1 MMDEF
6 DAVLHARRFIER
18 AAIDSIP
25 VDITR
30 YLDVIRAK
38 CTIEDDLD
46 DEEAGQTTII
56 AGRHCIFVNGRHSP
70 ERQRFTVMHEIGHL
84 VLGLP
89 SVHEQK
95 IGTQALYSYTV
106 RPKEEVLCDVFAAEC
121 LLPSDFFKKDLDQSS
136 VGFDSVARLAARYQA
151 SLTSTGSRF
160 AFLHDEPCAFVLIE
174 SGRVR
179 YVSSSKL
186 MREWGCWINIGLA
199 VPPGSIAQ
207 QLIDG
212 ETVDGPAEVGASIWL
227 EKQRRSGSV
236 LLEEA
241 RLLDRWDQVLSL
253 LWFEPG
259 DESGDTDEDDEQAL
273 EELDGVLPWPSK
285 KRRR

>member
-1 MMDEF
+1 MIDEF
-6 DAVLHARRFIER
+6 AAVLRAREFIQQ

-25 VDITR
+25 IDLDR
-30 YLDVIRAK
+30 YLDVIRARCK
-38 CTIEDDLD
+38 IVDDLD
-46 DEEAGQTTII
+46 DEEAGQTTVI

-70 ERQRFTVMHEIGHL
+70 ERQRFTVLHEVGHI

-89 SVHEQK
+89 SGHEPK
-95 IGTQALYSYTV
+95 IGMQALYSYAV
-106 RPKEEVLCDVFAAEC
+106 RPKEEILCDVFAAEC
-121 LLPSDFFKKDLDQSS
+121 LLPADFFKPDLDQSS
-136 VGFDSVARLAARYQA
+136 VGFDSVAYLAARYQA

-186 MREWGCWINIGLA
+186 MREWGCWISIGIE
-199 VPPGSIAQ
+199 VPPGSVAQ
-207 QLIDG
+207 QLLDG
-212 ETVDGPAEVGASIWL
+212 QIIDGPAEVEASLWL
-227 EKQRRSGSV
+227 EKQRRGGPV

-241 RLLDRWDQVLSL
+241 RLLDRWNQALSL

-259 DESGDTDEDDEQAL
+259 DDSEDTEEEDEPAL
-273 EELDGVLPWPSK
+273 EELDGILPWPSK

>member
-1 MMDEF
+1 MDEF

-18 AAIDSIP
+18 AAVDSIP

-38 CTIEDDLD
+38 YTIEDDFD
-46 DEEAGQTTII
+46 DEEAGQTTMI

-70 ERQRFTVMHEIGHL
+70 ERQRFTVMHEIGHI

-89 SVHEQK
+89 SVHGQK
-95 IGTQALYSYTV
+95 IGTQALYSYAV
-106 RPKEEVLCDVFAAEC
+106 RPREEVLCDVFAAEC
-121 LLPSDFFKKDLDQSS
+121 LLPSDFFKKDLDQFP

-179 YVSSSKL
+179 YVSSSKF
-186 MREWGCWINIGLA
+186 MREWGCWISIGMG
-199 VPPGSIAQ
+199 VPSGSVAQ
-207 QLIDG
+207 QLLDG
-212 ETVDGPAEVGASIWL
+212 QVMDGPVEIEASLWL
-227 EKQRRSGSV
+227 ERQRKGGPV

-241 RLLDRWDQVLSL
+241 HLLDRWDQVLSL

-259 DESGDTDEDDEQAL
+259 DESEDTEEDGEQTL
-273 EELDGVLPWPSK
+273 EELDGILPWPSK